1 MKIRNRKV
9 FFIFMLSGVF
19 ILVIGIGVVNF
30 INEKRDTLDYS
41 TFEKLTVT
49 SYAFENGGKIP
60 IQYTG
65 RGKDISP
72 DFRLSTISEN
82 GKSIAIIMDDLDA
95 PVIGILN
102 HWVIWNIPIQ
112 EIIPENIPH
121 GAVVES
127 LGNAVQ
133 GVGWGKHMYRGPKPP
148 FGSHRYQ
155 FHVYILDCKL
165 DLSSNAGKKELLDAM
180 NGHVIQYGCITG
192 NFK

>member
-1 MKIRNRKV
+1 MQIKNRKF
-9 FFIFMLSGVF
+9 FFIFMLLGVL
-19 ILVIGIGVVNF
+19 ILVIGIEVVNF

-41 TFEKLTVT
+41 TFQKLTV
-49 SYAFENGGKIP
+49 SSDAFENSGTIP

-72 DFRLSTISEN
+72 NFKLSTISEN
-82 GKSIAIIMDDLDA
+82 GKSMAIIMDDLDV

-112 EIIPENIPH
+112 EIIPEDIPH
-121 GAVVES
+121 GAAVES

-133 GVGWGKHMYRGPKPP
+133 GKGWGKHMYRGPKPP

-155 FHVYILDCKL
+155 FRVYVLDCKL
-165 DLSSNAGKKELLDAM
+165 DLSSDVGKKELLDEM
-180 NGHVIQYGCITG
+180 NGHVIQYGCLTG